1 MGEAIAQWVT
11 ETMEAWGYLGIVFL
25 MFAENVF
32 PPIPSELIMPF
43 AGFSAH
49 QGDKLSLVGVVIA
62 GIIGSI
68 LGALPLYVVGLLV
81 GADRLRD
88 WTKKIGKYFLIKVD
102 DVDASVRWF
111 HKYGNQTVFWGRMLP
126 QIRSVISAPAGVVH
140 MPFGKFIAY
149 STAGMTLWTTLLA
162 VGGYLL
168 GANYHRVEQLVGYLG
183 KGVVLLVVLGVATFV
198 VVRIKSSKKPNGETM
213 TATPLEQPAHNDTL
227 VPPGAAAIEP
237 AAVALAAPSTDAL
250 SAVSEPPVTP
260 IDVTEPPAAVPP
272 VNG

>member
-11 ETMEAWGYLGIVFL
+11 STMEAWGYLGIIFL

-43 AGFSAH
+43 AGFTAH
-49 QGDKLSLVGVVIA
+49 QGDKLSLFGVIVA

-68 LGALPLYVVGLLV
+68 LGALPLYFVGLLV

-88 WTKKIGKYFLIKVD
+88 WTRRIGKYFLIKVE

-111 HKYGNQTVFWGRMLP
+111 HKYGSQTVFWGRMLP

-149 STAGMTLWTTLLA
+149 STAGMSLWTALLA
-162 VGGYLL
+162 VGGYAL
-168 GANYHRVEQLVGYLG
+168 GANYERVETMVGYLG

-198 VVRIKSSKKPNGETM
+198 IVRLKSSK
-213 TATPLEQPAHNDTL
+213 TPAASEAPPTL
-227 VPPGAAAIEP
+227 TEP
-237 AAVALAAPSTDAL
+237 AAAFNDTAPAPANSAAPEVVSVP
-250 SAVSEPPVTP
+250 SAIVEAAPADPNTP
-260 IDVTEPPAAVPP
+260 SA
-272 VNG
+272 